1 MAHRARPRRAADVF
15 PGFQIERKQK
25 RQKALLDD
33 PKMLDQTKTPMPG
46 MGVFIR
52 RSLLVY

>member
-1 MAHRARPRRAADVF
+1 MAHRTRPRGAASLF
-15 PGFQIERKQK
+15 PGFQAKRKQK

-33 PKMLDQTKTPMPG
+33 PKMLARTKTPMPG

-52 RSLLVY
+52 GSLLVY